1 MSKWFR
7 HLAVTTLMSVSL
19 VSTSFADDAKAPP
32 AKAQRVAIVHG
43 IAMQADRNDL
53 AVVDRALNNAIDH
66 YRANHAVQGQSYPQP
81 AYLCTCTR
89 CIACQWSYVMGEI
102 E

>member
-1 MSKWFR
+1 M
-7 HLAVTTLMSVSL
+7 TLMSVSL
-19 VSTSFADDAKAPP
+19 VSASFAGDMKAPP
-32 AKAQRVAIVHG
+32 AKGQRVAIVHG

-66 YRANHAVQGQSYPQP
+66 YRANHAVQSQSYPQP
-81 AYLCTCTR
+81 AYSCTCTR